1 MVKIIILPHE
11 RLESFKKYEG
21 HIFLPDHDG
30 LPFSENSAYVN
41 AMRVRVLYHLLN
53 KEVET
58 IHTTLA
64 ALSRYTISPEK
75 LAMYI
80 FNKEIGDKFDIAL
93 ERLVQM
99 GYERVDIVR
108 DFGEFSIRGDVFD
121 IFIPVYD
128 YPVRIE
134 LFDDEIEEIRFFDPL
149 SQRSVEK
156 IRCVT
161 ILPAKE
167 YISEEHNYDTVPKLA
182 GSDSTIFEYV
192 KDAQFFSP
200 DFDKSLKE
208 YERKIKKLKELATEK
223 APLYF
228 ENSLISTSELL
239 KRIKGVKKITEG
251 KRDILPQAIEEKK
264 IESSPILD
272 YEELSEGDIVV
283 HKDYG
288 IGKFEGIQR
297 IKSAVGERDFLKIKY
312 SDATLYVPVDRL
324 NRVHKYLGSEQVSLD
339 SLRSAKW
346 RKRVRNA
353 KKDIE
358 RRVKELV
365 SIYAKRT
372 MVKSEPLVGDPELEE
387 KFALSF
393 PYIETSDQLR
403 AIEEV
408 LNDLVSEKP
417 MDRLITGDSGYG
429 KTEVAMRAAFRVVVS
444 GKQVAVM
451 APTVVLA
458 NQHYRTFK
466 ERMEPFG
473 IKVELLDS
481 TKKGKTRE
489 KILEDLKSGE
499 IDIIIGTHTLL
510 NDKIKFS
517 DLGLV
522 IIDEEQKFGVEQKD
536 KFKKMRLSVNVLSM
550 SATPIPRTLHMALSG
565 MRDIST
571 IKTPPIGRKP
581 VTVYV
586 EPLRESIIKS
596 AILRELARDGQ
607 VIYVHNRVEEIESV
621 YKRLIRLVPDVII
634 GVAHGQMNKRILEK
648 TVEAFLSGDIDVLLC
663 TTVIESGVDI
673 GTANTI
679 IIDDAHRYG
688 LSQLYQL
695 RGRVGRR
702 QVRGYAYFL
711 YPPGVSKEALKR
723 LEIIKTHL
731 GAGSG
736 LEIALRDLEIRGYG
750 DILGIEQSGHIESI
764 GYRYYVEL
772 LNEAISRF
780 KNEEFEEIDVEIN
793 GFPGDLAIPEGYISD
808 PMERLRIYRRISSAR
823 SVKDLLDLNEEL
835 EDRFGK
841 VPGAIYNL
849 LRLGKLRIALYE
861 IGARKVEI
869 EKTSSVIYFDKEI
882 PSGAFSELKHIMN
895 PRKKSVVLLEKFSKI
910 YEFLTRTLKE
920 EKV

>member
-1 MVKIIILPHE
+1 MKIIIFPHE
-11 RLESFKKYEG
+11 RLESYKKHEEY
-21 HIFLPDHDG
+21 IFLPDHDG
-30 LPFSENSAYVN
+30 SPFSDNSPYVN
-41 AMRVRVLYHLLN
+41 AMRVRALYYLLN
-53 KEVET
+53 GRADVV
-58 IHTTLA
+58 HTTLA

-75 LAMYI
+75 LTE
-80 FNKEIGDKFDIAL
+80 FTFTRKIGDKFDIKPEML
-93 ERLVQM
+93 MKM

-134 LFDDEIEEIRFFDPL
+134 LFDEEIEEIRLFDPL
-149 SQRSVEK
+149 SQRSIEK
-156 IRCVT
+156 IESVT
-161 ILPAKE
+161 ILPARE
-167 YISEEHNYDTVPKLA
+167 YINENHNYDTVPKLS
-182 GSDSTIFEYV
+182 GSDSTIFEYI
-192 KDAQFFSP
+192 KEAEYFST
-200 DFDKSLKE
+200 DFEKSLKE
-208 YERKIKKLKELATEK
+208 HERKLRKLKELASDK

-228 ENSLISTSELL
+228 ENSMISTSQLL
-239 KRIKGVKKITEG
+239 KKIKGVKKIKESKKEVLVQTT
-251 KRDILPQAIEEKK
+251 EEKR

-272 YEELSEGDIVV
+272 YEELAEGDIVV

-297 IKSAVGERDFLKIKY
+297 IKSATGERDFLKIKY
-312 SDATLYVPVDRL
+312 SDAILYVPVDRL
-324 NRVHKYLGSEQVSLD
+324 NRVHKYLGSSEVSLD
-339 SLRSAKW
+339 SLKSARW
-346 RKRVRNA
+346 RKRVKSA

-358 RRVKELV
+358 MRVKELV
-365 SIYAKRT
+365 KIYAKRS
-372 MVKSEPLVGDPELEE
+372 MVKSEPLLGDPELEE
-387 KFALSF
+387 RFALSF
-393 PYIETSDQLR
+393 PYIETADQLK

-408 LNDLVSEKP
+408 LNDLASEKP

-429 KTEVAMRAAFRVVVS
+429 KTEVAMRAAFRAVTS

-466 ERMEPFG
+466 ERMGPFG
-473 IKVELLDS
+473 VRVELLDS
-481 TKKGKTRE
+481 TKKGKKRE
-489 KILEDLKSGE
+489 KILEDLKSGA
-499 IDIIIGTHTLL
+499 IDVIIGTHSLL
-510 NDKIKFS
+510 SDKVKFS

-550 SATPIPRTLHMALSG
+550 SATPIPRTLHMAMSG

-581 VTVYV
+581 IAVYV
-586 EPLRESIIKS
+586 EPLSDSIIKS

-621 YKRLIRLVPDVII
+621 YKRLVRLVPDVVI
-634 GVAHGQMNKRILEK
+634 GIAHGQMNKRILEK
-648 TVEAFLSGDIDVLLC
+648 TVETFLSGDIDVLLC
-663 TTVIESGVDI
+663 TTVIESGIDI

-679 IIDDAHRYG
+679 IVDDAHRYG

-711 YPPGVSKEALKR
+711 YPSGVSQEALKR

-750 DILGIEQSGHIESI
+750 DVLGIEQSGHIESI

-772 LNEAISRF
+772 LKEAISRL
-780 KNEEFEEIDVEIN
+780 KNEQVEEIDVEIN
-793 GFPGDLAIPEGYISD
+793 GFPGDLAIPEDYIPD
-808 PMERLRIYRRISSAR
+808 PMERLRIYRRISSAK
-823 SVKDLLDLNEEL
+823 SVKDLWDLKEEL

-841 VPGAIYNL
+841 APRAIYNL
-849 LRLGKLRIALYE
+849 LKLGKLRISLHK
-861 IGARKVEI
+861 IGARKMEI
-869 EKTSSVIYFDKEI
+869 ERTSSVIHFEREI
-882 PSGAFSELKHIMN
+882 PTGFFSELNHIIN
-895 PRKKSVVLLEKFSKI
+895 PRKNSVILLEKFGKI
-910 YEFLTRTLKE
+910 YDSLTKILEKE
-920 EKV
+920 RV

>member
-1 MVKIIILPHE
+1 MKIIIFPHE
-11 RLESFKKYEG
+11 RLESYKKHEEY
-21 HIFLPDHDG
+21 IFLPDHDG
-30 LPFSENSAYVN
+30 SPFSDNSPYVN
-41 AMRVRVLYHLLN
+41 AMRVRALYYLLN
-53 KEVET
+53 GRADVV
-58 IHTTLA
+58 HTTLA

-75 LAMYI
+75 LTE
-80 FNKEIGDKFDIAL
+80 FTFTRKIGDKFDIKPEML
-93 ERLVQM
+93 MKM

-134 LFDDEIEEIRFFDPL
+134 LFDEEIEEIRLFDPL
-149 SQRSVEK
+149 SQRSIEK
-156 IRCVT
+156 IESVT
-161 ILPAKE
+161 ILPARE
-167 YISEEHNYDTVPKLA
+167 YINENHNYDTVPKLS
-182 GSDSTIFEYV
+182 GSDSTIFEYI
-192 KDAQFFSP
+192 KEAEYFST
-200 DFDKSLKE
+200 DFEKSLKE
-208 YERKIKKLKELATEK
+208 HERKLRKLKELASDK

-228 ENSLISTSELL
+228 ENSMISTSQLL
-239 KRIKGVKKITEG
+239 KKIKGVKKIKESKKEVLVQTT
-251 KRDILPQAIEEKK
+251 EEKR

-272 YEELSEGDIVV
+272 YEELAEGDIVV

-297 IKSAVGERDFLKIKY
+297 IKSATGERDFLKIKY

-324 NRVHKYLGSEQVSLD
+324 NRVHKYLGSSEVSLD
-339 SLRSAKW
+339 SLKSARW
-346 RKRVRNA
+346 RKRVKSA

-358 RRVKELV
+358 MRVKELV
-365 SIYAKRT
+365 KIYAKRS
-372 MVKSEPLVGDPELEE
+372 MVKSEPLLGDPELEE
-387 KFALSF
+387 RFALSF
-393 PYIETSDQLR
+393 PYIETADQLK

-408 LNDLVSEKP
+408 LNDLASEKP

-429 KTEVAMRAAFRVVVS
+429 KTEVAMRAAFRAVTS

-466 ERMEPFG
+466 ERMGPFG
-473 IKVELLDS
+473 VRVELLDS
-481 TKKGKTRE
+481 TKKGKKRE
-489 KILEDLKSGE
+489 KILEDLKSGA
-499 IDIIIGTHTLL
+499 IDVIIGTHSLL
-510 NDKIKFS
+510 SDKVKFS

-550 SATPIPRTLHMALSG
+550 SATPIPRTLHMAMSG

-581 VTVYV
+581 IAVYV
-586 EPLRESIIKS
+586 EPLSDSIIKS

-621 YKRLIRLVPDVII
+621 YKRLVRLVPDVVI
-634 GVAHGQMNKRILEK
+634 GIAHGQMNKRILEK
-648 TVEAFLSGDIDVLLC
+648 TVETFLSGDIDVLLC
-663 TTVIESGVDI
+663 TTVIESGIDI

-679 IIDDAHRYG
+679 IVDDAHRYG

-711 YPPGVSKEALKR
+711 YPSGVSQEALKR

-750 DILGIEQSGHIESI
+750 DVLGIEQSGHIESI

-772 LNEAISRF
+772 LKEAISRL
-780 KNEEFEEIDVEIN
+780 KNEQVEEIDVEIN
-793 GFPGDLAIPEGYISD
+793 GFPGDLAIPEDYIPD
-808 PMERLRIYRRISSAR
+808 PMERLRIYRRISSAK
-823 SVKDLLDLNEEL
+823 SVKDLWDLKEEL

-841 VPGAIYNL
+841 APRAIYNL
-849 LRLGKLRIALYE
+849 LKLGKLRISLHK
-861 IGARKVEI
+861 IGARKMEI
-869 EKTSSVIYFDKEI
+869 ERTSSVIHFEREI
-882 PSGAFSELKHIMN
+882 PTGFFSELNHIIN
-895 PRKKSVVLLEKFSKI
+895 PRKNSVILLEKFGKI
-910 YEFLTRTLKE
+910 YDSLTKILEKE
-920 EKV
+920 RV

>member
-1 MVKIIILPHE
+1 MKIIVLPHE
-11 RLESFKKYEG
+11 RLESYKKHEKY
-21 HIFLPDHDG
+21 IFLPDHDG
-30 LPFSENSAYVN
+30 SPFSDNSPYVN
-41 AMRVRVLYHLLN
+41 AMRVRALYYLLN
-53 KEVET
+53 GRADVV
-58 IHTTLA
+58 HTTLA

-75 LAMYI
+75 LAEYTLDKRI
-80 FNKEIGDKFDIAL
+80 HDKFDIAP
-93 ERLVQM
+93 EMLVRM

-108 DFGEFSIRGDVFD
+108 DYGEFSIRGDVFD
-121 IFIPVYD
+121 IFIPIYD
-128 YPVRIE
+128 YPVRME
-134 LFDDEIEEIRFFDPL
+134 LFDEEIEEIRLFDPL
-149 SQRSVEK
+149 SQRSIGK
-156 IRCVT
+156 IESVT
-161 ILPAKE
+161 LLPARE
-167 YISEEHNYDTVPKLA
+167 YINENHDYDTVPKLS
-182 GSDSTIFEYV
+182 GSKSTIFEYI
-192 KDAQFFSP
+192 KDAEYFSP
-200 DFDKSLKE
+200 DFEKSLKE
-208 YERKIKKLKELATEK
+208 HEKKLRKLKELAAEK
-223 APLYF
+223 ALIYF
-228 ENSLISTSELL
+228 ENSMISTSDLL
-239 KRIKGVKKITEG
+239 KRIRNVKRLAEG
-251 KRDILPQAIEEKK
+251 KKEIPTYASEEKR
-264 IESSPILD
+264 IESSPILN
-272 YEELSEGDIVV
+272 YEELTEGDIVV

-288 IGKFEGIQR
+288 IGKFEGVQR
-297 IKSAVGERDFLKIKY
+297 IKSATGERDFLKIKY

-324 NRVHKYLGSEQVSLD
+324 NRVHKYLGSSEVSLD
-339 SLRSAKW
+339 SLKSARW
-346 RKRVRNA
+346 RKRVKSAR
-353 KKDIE
+353 KDIE

-365 SIYAKRT
+365 KIYAKRS
-372 MVKSEPLVGDPELEE
+372 MVKSEPLLGDPELEE
-387 KFALSF
+387 RFALSF
-393 PYIETSDQLR
+393 PYIETADQLK

-408 LNDLVSEKP
+408 LEDLASEKP

-429 KTEVAMRAAFRVVVS
+429 KTEVAMRAAFRAVTS

-473 IKVELLDS
+473 VRVELLDS
-481 TKKGKTRE
+481 TKKGKKKE
-489 KILEDLKSGE
+489 KILKDLKSGS
-499 IDIIIGTHTLL
+499 IDVIIGTHSLL
-510 NDKIKFS
+510 NGNVSFS

-550 SATPIPRTLHMALSG
+550 SATPIPRTLHMAMSG

-581 VTVYV
+581 TAVYV
-586 EPLRESIIKS
+586 EPLNDSIIKS

-621 YKRLIRLVPDVII
+621 YKRLLRLVPDVVI

-663 TTVIESGVDI
+663 TTVIESGIDI

-679 IIDDAHRYG
+679 IVDDAHRYG

-711 YPPGVSKEALKR
+711 YPSGVSQEALKR

-750 DILGIEQSGHIESI
+750 DVLGIEQSGHIESI

-772 LNEAISRF
+772 LKEAISRF
-780 KNEEFEEIDVEIN
+780 RNEQVEEIDVEIS
-793 GFPGDLAIPEGYISD
+793 GFPGDLAIPEDYISN
-808 PMERLRIYRRISSAR
+808 PMERLRVYRRISSAR
-823 SVKDLLDLNEEL
+823 SVKDLLDLKEEL

-841 VPGAIYNL
+841 VPKAIYNL
-849 LRLGKLRIALYE
+849 LKLGKLKISLYK
-861 IGARKVEI
+861 IGAKKMEI
-869 EKTSSVIYFDKEI
+869 EKASSVIHFEKEI
-882 PSGAFSELKHIMN
+882 PAGFFSELNHIIN
-895 PRKKSVVLLEKFSKI
+895 PRKNSVILLEKFGKI
-910 YEFLTRTLKE
+910 YDFLTKMLEKE
-920 EKV
+920 GV